1 MEFGKVV
8 DRQEDFIS
16 LLRLMDLVRPIM
28 PPPARNEL
36 VLYAASTVRH
46 QTNHISLTDTASVI
60 RWDTLCAAATRWP
73 RPVNRLLR
81 PFCAFLLVAMTGPPP
96 HHGQQAHDRQVEGED
111 GGEGLPGGSDRHG
124 GELVKCA
131 NLGANEAH

>member
-1 MEFGKVV
+1 VAERVEFGKVV

-46 QTNHISLTDTASVI
+46 HTSHISLYRQS
-60 RWDTLCAAATRWP
+60 LHP
-73 RPVNRLLR
+73 SSGNHPVQQPHDGRC
-81 PFCAFLLVAMTGPPP
+81 PSTG
-96 HHGQQAHDRQVEGED
+96 H
-111 GGEGLPGGSDRHG
+111 
-124 GELVKCA
+124 
-131 NLGANEAH
+131 